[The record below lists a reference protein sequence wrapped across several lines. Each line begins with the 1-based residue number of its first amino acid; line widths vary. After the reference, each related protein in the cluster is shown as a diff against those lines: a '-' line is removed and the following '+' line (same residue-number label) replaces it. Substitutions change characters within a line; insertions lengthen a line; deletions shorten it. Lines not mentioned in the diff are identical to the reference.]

1 MKTDKLFYRIFL
13 SQPSLIAELLSDIPE
28 DCQFEYSAPVVKEKE
43 VRLDGLL
50 TPVSDNPDL
59 PIIFLEAQMQR
70 DQEFYGRYFSGLFLY
85 LHQYKITKLWRGLLI
100 LRDRSQDLGSE
111 RTYQTLLNNQVQRL
125 YLDDLLTQENLSP
138 NLAIL
143 KLIVTPENEVVSLA
157 QRLLGGIETAEEF
170 RQKLDLVE
178 AILVN
183 KFPKLSIEEIQKMLD
198 LREADI
204 TKTRFYQE
212 VLQIGRREG
221 DQSGLQI
228 GRREGEQFGLQIG
241 EANMVIR
248 LLIRRCG
255 RLTTP
260 QTKKVRSLA
269 LPQLESLGEALLDFK
284 NVADLENWFKATAV
298 KKNS

>member
-13 SQPSLIAELLSDIPE
+13 SEPSLIAELLSDIPE

-43 VRLDGLL
+43 VRLDGVL
-50 TPVSDNPDL
+50 TPISDDPDL

-70 DQEFYGRYFSGLFLY
+70 DPEFYSRYFSGLFLY
-85 LHQYKITKLWRGLLI
+85 LHQYKVTRLWRGLLI
-100 LRDRSQDLGSE
+100 LRDRNQDLGSV
-111 RTYQTLLNNQVQRL
+111 RTYQTLLNEQVQRL
-125 YLDDLLTQENLSP
+125 YLDDLLTQPDLRP

-143 KLIVTPENEVVSLA
+143 KLIVAPETEAISLA
-157 QRLLGGIETAEEF
+157 QNILCSLETVEEF
-170 RQKLDLVE
+170 QQKLDLVE

-212 VLQIGRREG
+212 VLLIGRHEG
-221 DQSGLQI
+221 EQI

-241 EANMVIR
+241 EAKMGIR
-248 LLIRRCG
+248 QLTRRCG
-255 RLTTP
+255 NLSP
-260 QTKKVRSLA
+260 FQMQKVRSLS
-269 LPQLESLGEALLDFK
+269 LPELESLGEALLDFQ
-284 NVADLENWFKATAV
+284 NVSDLENWFRAI
-298 KKNS
+298 

>member
-70 DQEFYGRYFSGLFLY
+70 DQEFYGRYFSGLFVY

-100 LRDRSQDLGSE
+100 LRDHSQDLGSE
-111 RTYQTLLNNQVQRL
+111 RTYQTLLKQQVQRL

-157 QRLLGGIETAEEF
+157 QSILSVSETAEEF

-221 DQSGLQI
+221 
-228 GRREGEQFGLQIG
+228 EQFGLQIG
-241 EANMVIR
+241 EANLVIR
-248 LLIRRCG
+248 QLTRRCG
-255 RLTTP
+255 SLTTP
-260 QTKKVRSLA
+260 QMQKVRSLTS
-269 LPQLESLGEALLDFK
+269 PQLESLGEALLDFK
-284 NVADLENWFKATAV
+284 NVSDLENWFQS
-298 KKNS
+298 NSNLK

>member
-13 SQPSLIAELLSDIPE
+13 SEPSLIAELLSDIPE

-43 VRLDGLL
+43 IRLDGVL
-50 TPVSDNPDL
+50 TPISDDPDL

-70 DQEFYGRYFSGLFLY
+70 DPEFYSRYFSGLFLY
-85 LHQYKITKLWRGLLI
+85 LHQYKITRLWRGLLI
-100 LRDRSQDLGSE
+100 LRDRSQDLGSQ
-111 RTYQTLLNNQVQRL
+111 RTYQTLLNQQVQRL
-125 YLDDLLTQENLSP
+125 YLDDLLTQTDLSP

-143 KLIVTPENEVVSLA
+143 KLIVTPETEAVSLA
-157 QRLLGGIETAEEF
+157 QSILGDLESVAEF

-221 DQSGLQI
+221 EQFGLQI

-241 EANMVIR
+241 EAKMVIR
-248 LLIRRCG
+248 QLTRRCG
-255 RLTTP
+255 NLTP
-260 QTKKVRSLA
+260 SQMQKVRSLS
-269 LPQLESLGEALLDFK
+269 LPELESLGEALLDFQ
-284 NVADLENWFKATAV
+284 NLADLENWFKAI
-298 KKNS
+298 

>member
-50 TPVSDNPDL
+50 TPVSNNPDL

-70 DQEFYGRYFSGLFLY
+70 DQDFYGRYFSGLFVY

-183 KFPKLSIEEIQKMLD
+183 KFPELSIEEIQKMLD

-221 DQSGLQI
+221 EQI

-248 LLIRRCG
+248 MLIRRFG

-284 NVADLENWFKATAV
+284 NVADLENWFKAMVV
-298 KKNS
+298 KKIPNN

>member
-13 SQPSLIAELLSDIPE
+13 SEPSLIAELLSDIPE

-43 VRLDGLL
+43 IRLDGVL
-50 TPVSDNPDL
+50 TPISDDPDL

-70 DQEFYGRYFSGLFLY
+70 DPEFYSRYFSGLFLY
-85 LHQYKITKLWRGLLI
+85 LHQYKITRLWRGLLI
-100 LRDRSQDLGSE
+100 LRDRNQDLGSA
-111 RTYQTLLNNQVQRL
+111 RTYQTLLNKQVQRL
-125 YLDDLLTQENLSP
+125 YLDDLLTQTDLSP

-143 KLIVTPENEVVSLA
+143 KLIVTPETQAISLA
-157 QRLLGGIETAEEF
+157 QSILSNLETAEAF

-212 VLQIGRREG
+212 VLQIG
-221 DQSGLQI
+221 
-228 GRREGEQFGLQIG
+228 
-241 EANMVIR
+241 EAKMVIR
-248 LLIRRCG
+248 QLTRRCG
-255 RLTTP
+255 NLTSS
-260 QTKKVRSLA
+260 QMQKVRSLS
-269 LPQLESLGEALLDFK
+269 LPELESLGEALLDFQ
-284 NVADLENWFKATAV
+284 NLADLENWFKAI
-298 KKNS
+298 

>member
-13 SQPSLIAELLSDIPE
+13 SEPSLIAELLSDIPE

-43 VRLDGLL
+43 IRLDGVL
-50 TPVSDNPDL
+50 TPISDDPDL

-70 DQEFYGRYFSGLFLY
+70 DPEFYSRYFSGLFLY
-85 LHQYKITKLWRGLLI
+85 LHQYKVTRLWRGLLI
-100 LRDRSQDLGSE
+100 LRDRNQDLGSQ
-111 RTYQTLLNNQVQRL
+111 RTYQTLLNEQVQRL
-125 YLDDLLTQENLSP
+125 YLDDLLTQTDLSP

-143 KLIVTPENEVVSLA
+143 KLIVTPETQAVSLA
-157 QRLLGGIETAEEF
+157 QSILGDLETAEAF
-170 RQKLDLVE
+170 RRKLDLVE

-212 VLQIGRREG
+212 VLQIGRHEG
-221 DQSGLQI
+221 EQI

-241 EANMVIR
+241 EAKMVIR
-248 LLIRRCG
+248 QLTRRCG
-255 RLTTP
+255 NLTP
-260 QTKKVRSLA
+260 SQVQKVRSLS
-269 LPQLESLGEALLDFK
+269 LPALESLGEALLDFQ
-284 NVADLENWFKATAV
+284 NVSDLENWFKAV
-298 KKNS
+298 

>member
-13 SQPSLIAELLSDIPE
+13 SEPSLIAELLSDIPE

-43 VRLDGLL
+43 VRLDGVL
-50 TPVSDNPDL
+50 TPISDDPDL

-70 DQEFYGRYFSGLFLY
+70 DPEFYSRYFSGLFLY
-85 LHQYKITKLWRGLLI
+85 LHQYKVTRLWRGLLI
-100 LRDRSQDLGSE
+100 LRDRNQDLGSV
-111 RTYQTLLNNQVQRL
+111 RTYQTLLNEQVQRL
-125 YLDDLLTQENLSP
+125 YLDDLLTQPDLRP

-143 KLIVTPENEVVSLA
+143 KLIVAPETEAISLA
-157 QRLLGGIETAEEF
+157 QNILCSLETVEEF
-170 RQKLDLVE
+170 QQKLDLVE

-212 VLQIGRREG
+212 VLLIGRHEG
-221 DQSGLQI
+221 EQI

-241 EANMVIR
+241 EAKMVIR
-248 LLIRRCG
+248 QLTRRCG
-255 RLTTP
+255 NLTPT
-260 QTKKVRSLA
+260 QMQKVRSLS
-269 LPQLESLGEALLDFK
+269 LPELESLGEALLDFQ
-284 NVADLENWFKATAV
+284 NVSDLENWFRAI
-298 KKNS
+298 

>member
-13 SQPSLIAELLSDIPE
+13 SEPSLIAELLSDIPE

-43 VRLDGLL
+43 VRLDGVL
-50 TPVSDNPDL
+50 TPISDDPDL

-70 DQEFYGRYFSGLFLY
+70 DPEFYSRYFSGLFLY
-85 LHQYKITKLWRGLLI
+85 LHQYKVTRLWRGLLI
-100 LRDRSQDLGSE
+100 LRDRNQDLGSV
-111 RTYQTLLNNQVQRL
+111 RTYQTLLNEQVQRL
-125 YLDDLLTQENLSP
+125 YLDDLLTQPDLRP

-143 KLIVTPENEVVSLA
+143 KLIVTPETEAISLA
-157 QRLLGGIETAEEF
+157 QNILCSLETVEEF
-170 RQKLDLVE
+170 QQKLDLVE

-212 VLQIGRREG
+212 VLLIGRHEG
-221 DQSGLQI
+221 EQI

-241 EANMVIR
+241 EAKMVIR
-248 LLIRRCG
+248 QLTRRCG
-255 RLTTP
+255 NLTPT
-260 QTKKVRSLA
+260 QMQKVRSLS
-269 LPQLESLGEALLDFK
+269 LPELESLGEALLDFQ
-284 NVADLENWFKATAV
+284 NVSDLENWFRAI
-298 KKNS
+298 

>member
-50 TPVSDNPDL
+50 TPVSNNPDL

-70 DQEFYGRYFSGLFLY
+70 DQDFYGRYFSGLFVY

-183 KFPKLSIEEIQKMLD
+183 KFPELSIEEIQKMLD

-221 DQSGLQI
+221 EQI

-248 LLIRRCG
+248 MLIRRFG

-284 NVADLENWFKATAV
+284 NVADLENWFKAIGV
-298 KKNS
+298 KNSLSES

>member
-13 SQPSLIAELLSDIPE
+13 SEPSLIAELLSDIPE

-43 VRLDGLL
+43 IRLDGVL
-50 TPVSDNPDL
+50 TPISDDPDL

-70 DQEFYGRYFSGLFLY
+70 DPEFYSRYFSGLFLY
-85 LHQYKITKLWRGLLI
+85 LHQYKITRLWRGLLI
-100 LRDRSQDLGSE
+100 LRDRNQDLGSE
-111 RTYQTLLNNQVQRL
+111 RTYQTLLNEQVQRL
-125 YLDDLLTQENLSP
+125 YLDDLLTQTDLSP

-143 KLIVTPENEVVSLA
+143 KLIVTPETEAVSLA
-157 QRLLGGIETAEEF
+157 QSILGDLETVAEF

-221 DQSGLQI
+221 
-228 GRREGEQFGLQIG
+228 EQFGLQIG
-241 EANMVIR
+241 EAKMVIR
-248 LLIRRCG
+248 QLTRRCG
-255 RLTTP
+255 NLAP
-260 QTKKVRSLA
+260 IQMQKVRSLS
-269 LPQLESLGEALLDFK
+269 LPELESLGEALLDFQ
-284 NVADLENWFKATAV
+284 NLADLENWFKVMAI
-298 KKNS
+298 